1 MEGMLNIYMAYLYLS
16 IYLCDLELFAS
27 PKIIYCH
34 KKEIIIVK
42 HTEMLEV

>member
-1 MEGMLNIYMAYLYLS
+1 MLHIYMAYLHVYLS

-42 HTEMLEV
+42 HTEMIEV

>member
-1 MEGMLNIYMAYLYLS
+1 MLHITWLIY
-16 IYLCDLELFAS
+16 IYRFIYRDLELFPS

-42 HTEMLEV
+42 HTEMIEV